1 MEIQVDKTI
10 PLNLIRQSKKRLGD
24 KMILYMI
31 SHVELPL
38 LKKLLGDE
46 NSVEPTLNFKRE
58 HVEILRLQSVQ
69 TEFQHLNTSTCVR
82 MYKPGTQVSGRKQV
96 IHTGKSQIIQRH
108 KV

>member
-82 MYKPGTQVSGRKQV
+82 MCKPGTQVSGRKQV